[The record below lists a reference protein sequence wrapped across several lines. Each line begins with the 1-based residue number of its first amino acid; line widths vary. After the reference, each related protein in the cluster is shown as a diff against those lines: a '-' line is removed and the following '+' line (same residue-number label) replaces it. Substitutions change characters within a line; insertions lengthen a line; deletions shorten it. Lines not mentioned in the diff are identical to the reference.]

1 MTRAHSGATDGNG
14 IEAIR
19 AAAEGGDAAAQLDLA
34 NRYYF
39 GNGFER
45 DVEAAY
51 RWMRQAAEA
60 GLAEAQSKVGYF
72 LTCGL
77 GVSADPKGALRW
89 FLRGV
94 RGGYPKAAYNLGD
107 AFWKGLHVTRSP
119 RRAWFFFSKAV
130 ELGQEAGHFG
140 LAALCYAG
148 LGVPRDP
155 EKALEHLRR
164 AVRAGCEE
172 AIVEMG
178 RYFRA
183 GVAGPAD
190 LAEAEAQALALHYPG
205 ELASLRTLFSLRREA
220 CAVPPPPP
228 GLDAVREELD
238 RRQAIGREP
247 DPPELD
253 DEGLAALREKAGTGD
268 AEAGYRL
275 GRFLLRKTRGAGPEA
290 LAALLGAAGAGHAAA
305 AFQAGTLLYH
315 GWGVPRDV
323 PRALELLET
332 SARAGNADAARFL
345 ALAYDGLRGNVPKDA
360 DVAMRWW
367 NEAARL
373 GDPHASWFVG
383 QLLLEEDPTPEGQT
397 RGLELIA
404 HAAGR
409 GFPIACGYLGW
420 REAQELFPSADLLEE
435 VAFPLLRL
443 GAIRGDY
450 DAARYL
456 AKSLRELGE
465 PEQLEEA
472 AYWLREASRRDAAA
486 ARMLGEVYALGH
498 GVPRSDA
505 TAAAWLALAAEQD
518 DRDALGLLARGFL
531 GGIGV
536 PRDARLAIRL
546 AERAADAGRGK
557 SAQLLGVIYED
568 GRGVPRDDAR
578 AAAWYGRGAELGDA
592 YSMGS
597 LALMLFDGRGVAPDP
612 ARAVAW
618 LERGLGKGDAFRSHL
633 LALLLLRG
641 EGIAPDPARARR
653 QFVNAAGN
661 EHLPSLFTTL
671 EEEAIRYRRAGAWSP
686 DLAERAG
693 ELAADPGSLPAETA
707 LDVGLLTWNGDA
719 GLLQDDA
726 LAIELFR
733 TAARKGNAL
742 AAACLS
748 HALRVAGEDEEAMGW
763 LETAARSGLAGAQR
777 HFAFRLVGTRSAT
790 WEDARVV
797 RLLES
802 AADQGD
808 PFACVELA
816 RILERAGKTGAPAD
830 PRRAERIEALRLCAV
845 EAGYPAEA
853 LVDADLPSASGS
865 PSAEETPQGWVG
877 AE

>member
-1 MTRAHSGATDGNG
+1 MTRAHSGATDGNAT
-14 IEAIR
+14 EAMR
-19 AAAEGGDAAAQLDLA
+19 AAAEGGDPAAQLDLA

-39 GNGFER
+39 GKGLER

-51 RWMRQAAEA
+51 RWMRRAAEA
-60 GLAEAQSKVGYF
+60 GVAEAQSKVGYF

-77 GVSADPKGALRW
+77 GVPADPKGALRW

-164 AVRAGCEE
+164 
-172 AIVEMG
+172 
-178 RYFRA
+178 
-183 GVAGPAD
+183 
-190 LAEAEAQALALHYPG
+190 
-205 ELASLRTLFSLRREA
+205 EA
-220 CAVPPPPP
+220 CAVPLPPP

-253 DEGLAALREKAGTGD
+253 DAGFAALREEAGTGD

-275 GRFLLRKTRGAGPEA
+275 GRFLLRKARRAGPEA

-305 AFQAGTLLYH
+305 AFQAGPLLYQ
-315 GWGVPRDV
+315 GWGVPKDV
-323 PRALELLET
+323 PRALVLLET

-409 GFPIACGYLGW
+409 GFPKACGYLGW
-420 REAQELFPSADLLEE
+420 REAQELFLSADLFEE

-443 GAIRGDY
+443 GAIRGD
-450 DAARYL
+450 D
-456 AKSLRELGE
+456 
-465 PEQLEEA
+465 
-472 AYWLREASRRDAAA
+472 DAA
-486 ARMLGEVYALGH
+486 ARMLGEVYALG
-498 GVPRSDA
+498 
-505 TAAAWLALAAEQD
+505 
-518 DRDALGLLARGFL
+518 LLARGFL
-531 GGIGV
+531 RGIGV
-536 PRDARLAIRL
+536 PRDVRLAIRL
-546 AERAADAGRGK
+546 AERAADEGGA
-557 SAQLLGVIYED
+557 LG
-568 GRGVPRDDAR
+568 
-578 AAAWYGRGAELGDA
+578 
-592 YSMGS
+592 
-597 LALMLFDGRGVAPDP
+597 
-612 ARAVAW
+612 
-618 LERGLGKGDAFRSHL
+618 SHL

-653 QFVNAAGN
+653 LFVNAAGN

-686 DLAERAG
+686 DLPARVE
-693 ELAADPGSLPAETA
+693 ELASDPGSLPATTA
-707 LDVGLLTWNGDA
+707 LDGGLLIWNGDA

-733 TAARKGNAL
+733 AAARKGDAL

-748 HALRVAGEDEEAMGW
+748 HALRVSGEAEEEMEW

-777 HFAFRLVGTRSAT
+777 HLAFRLVGNRSAT
-790 WEDARVV
+790 WDDARVV
-797 RLLES
+797 QLLES

-816 RILERAGKTGAPAD
+816 RILERAEKSGAPAD
-830 PRRAERIEALRLCAV
+830 GLRAGRIEALRRCAL

-853 LVDADLPSASGS
+853 MRED
-865 PSAEETPQGWVG
+865 
-877 AE
+877 